1 MNLRHHCG
9 ILVKN
14 KELINIMTLDNIYEI
29 LMAILPAVTSVI
41 SCIGV
46 AISILKKFKNLRD
59 EIKDKTDLN
68 EYKEQVKKITE
79 DDKVVIN
86 QLIEQ
91 NKQLSIEISE
101 LVQKIDKIKRG

>member
-1 MNLRHHCG
+1 
-9 ILVKN
+9 
-14 KELINIMTLDNIYEI
+14 MTLDNIYEI